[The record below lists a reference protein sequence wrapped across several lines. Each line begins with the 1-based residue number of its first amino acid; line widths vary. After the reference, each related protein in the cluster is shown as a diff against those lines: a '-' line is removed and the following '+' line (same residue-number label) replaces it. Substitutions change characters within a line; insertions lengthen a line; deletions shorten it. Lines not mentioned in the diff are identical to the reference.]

1 MKILVL
7 GGTRFFGIPMIR
19 ELLKQGH
26 EITVATRGTTP
37 DSFGTSVTRMILD
50 RHDEASI
57 VSALHESTLHEKTY
71 DVVIDKLAYC
81 SNDVRILLNYLS
93 CDKFILM
100 SSAAV
105 YEPMGENVPETDFDA
120 SMHSLKWC
128 NRSDY
133 EYGEVKRQ
141 AECALTQIYKNKPYI
156 AVRYPVVMGKNDYT
170 NRLKFYVD
178 HIINEIPM
186 YIDDM
191 DARISF
197 IEEEDAGRFL
207 AFLVDK
213 PIIGPI
219 NGCASGSVRISDLVK
234 YIEKK
239 SMKKALLS
247 NTGDIAPYNGYH
259 PSLTLNTD
267 KAKELGYEFSDI
279 NDWIYSLLDY
289 YML

>member
-1 MKILVL
+1 
-7 GGTRFFGIPMIR
+7 
-19 ELLKQGH
+19 
-26 EITVATRGTTP
+26 
-37 DSFGTSVTRMILD
+37 
-50 RHDEASI
+50 
-57 VSALHESTLHEKTY
+57 
-71 DVVIDKLAYC
+71 
-81 SNDVRILLNYLS
+81 
-93 CDKFILM
+93 
-100 SSAAV
+100 
-105 YEPMGENVPETDFDA
+105 
-120 SMHSLKWC
+120 
-128 NRSDY
+128 
-133 EYGEVKRQ
+133 
-141 AECALTQIYKNKPYI
+141 
-156 AVRYPVVMGKNDYT
+156 
-170 NRLKFYVD
+170 
-178 HIINEIPM
+178 M

-207 AFLVDK
+207 AFLVNK

-219 NGCASGSVRISDLVK
+219 NGCASGSVRISDLVE